1 MYTMYELTDNFMAV
15 LEMASD
21 PEIPPEAIADTL
33 EGIEGEIELKAQSY
47 AIIIKELEGEAVK
60 LKTEETRLLSKRKS
74 LENNIKRIKDNLFNA
89 MKITGK
95 EKFKTDLFSFG
106 IQKSPAKLVIDDS
119 SLIPEKYYVEQ
130 APKLDEQRL
139 KSDLKSG
146 IECEY
151 AHLEQGEHVR
161 IR

>member
-1 MYTMYELTDNFMAV
+1 MSTMYELTDNFMAV

-106 IQKSPAKLVIDDS
+106 VQKSPAKLVIDDL
-119 SLIPEKYYVEQ
+119 SLIPKKYYVEQ

-139 KSDLKSG
+139 KLDLKSG

>member
-1 MYTMYELTDNFMAV
+1 MSTMYELTDNFMTV

>member
-1 MYTMYELTDNFMAV
+1 MSTMYELTDNFMAV

-146 IECEY
+146 IECKY

>member
-1 MYTMYELTDNFMAV
+1 MSTMYELTDNFMAV

-33 EGIEGEIELKAQSY
+33 EGIEGEIELKALSY

-106 IQKSPAKLVIDDS
+106 IQKSPAKLVIDDL

-139 KSDLKSG
+139 KLDLKSG
-146 IECEY
+146 IECKY

>member
-1 MYTMYELTDNFMAV
+1 MSTMYELTDNFMAV

-106 IQKSPAKLVIDDS
+106 IQKSPAKLVIDDL
-119 SLIPEKYYVEQ
+119 SLIPKKYYVEQ

>member
-1 MYTMYELTDNFMAV
+1 MYELTDNFMAV

>member
-1 MYTMYELTDNFMAV
+1 M
-15 LEMASD
+15 
-21 PEIPPEAIADTL
+21 
-33 EGIEGEIELKAQSY
+33 
-47 AIIIKELEGEAVK
+47 
-60 LKTEETRLLSKRKS
+60 
-74 LENNIKRIKDNLFNA
+74 
-89 MKITGK
+89 
-95 EKFKTDLFSFG
+95 
-106 IQKSPAKLVIDDS
+106 AKLVIDDS

-139 KSDLKSG
+139 KLDLKSG

>member
-1 MYTMYELTDNFMAV
+1 MSTMYELTDNFMAV

-47 AIIIKELEGEAVK
+47 AIIIKELEGDAVK
-60 LKTEETRLLSKRKS
+60 LKAEETRLSSKRKS

-130 APKLDEQRL
+130 APKLDEQQL

-146 IECEY
+146 IECKY

>member
-1 MYTMYELTDNFMAV
+1 MSTMYELTDNFMAV

-119 SLIPEKYYVEQ
+119 SLIPENIMLN
-130 APKLDEQRL
+130 KLLSSTNND
-139 KSDLKSG
+139 
-146 IECEY
+146 
-151 AHLEQGEHVR
+151 
-161 IR
+161 

>member
-95 EKFKTDLFSFG
+95 KNLKQICFHSEFK
-106 IQKSPAKLVIDDS
+106 KV
-119 SLIPEKYYVEQ
+119 
-130 APKLDEQRL
+130 RL
-139 KSDLKSG
+139 S
-146 IECEY
+146 
-151 AHLEQGEHVR
+151 
-161 IR
+161 

>member
-95 EKFKTDLFSFG
+95 KKFKTDLFSFG

>member
-1 MYTMYELTDNFMAV
+1 MSTMYELTDNFMAV

-106 IQKSPAKLVIDDS
+106 IQKSPAKLVIDDL

-139 KSDLKSG
+139 KLDLKSG
-146 IECEY
+146 IECKY
-151 AHLEQGEHVR
+151 AHLEHGEQVR

>member
-1 MYTMYELTDNFMAV
+1 MSTMYELTDNFMAV

>member
-1 MYTMYELTDNFMAV
+1 MSTMYELTDNFMAV

-47 AIIIKELEGEAVK
+47 TIIIKELEGEAVK

>member
-1 MYTMYELTDNFMAV
+1 MSTMYELTDNFMAV

-74 LENNIKRIKDNLFNA
+74 LEKNIKRIKDNLFNA

>member
-1 MYTMYELTDNFMAV
+1 MSTMYELTDNFMAV

-106 IQKSPAKLVIDDS
+106 IQKSPAKLVIDDL

-139 KSDLKSG
+139 KLDLKSG
-146 IECEY
+146 IECKY

>member
-33 EGIEGEIELKAQSY
+33 ERIEGEIELKAQSY

>member
-1 MYTMYELTDNFMAV
+1 MSTMYELTDNFMAG

>member
-1 MYTMYELTDNFMAV
+1 MSTMYELTDNFMAV

-95 EKFKTDLFSFG
+95 EKIKTDLFSFG

-139 KSDLKSG
+139 KLDLKSG
-146 IECEY
+146 IECKY

>member
-1 MYTMYELTDNFMAV
+1 MSTIYELTDNFLTV
-15 LEMASD
+15 LDMASD
-21 PEIPPEAIADTL
+21 PEIPPEAISDTL
-33 EGIEGEIELKAQSY
+33 EAIEGELELKAQSC
-47 AIIIKELEGEAVK
+47 AIILKELEGDAAK
-60 LKTEETRLLSKRKS
+60 LKAEESRLSSKRKS
-74 LENNIKRIKDNLFNA
+74 LENNSKRIKETLFNA

-106 IQKSPAKLVIDDS
+106 IQKSPAKLVVDDP

-130 APKLDEQRL
+130 APKLDEQQL

-146 IECEY
+146 MECKY

>member
-1 MYTMYELTDNFMAV
+1 MSTMYELTDNLMAV
-15 LEMASD
+15 LEMGSD

>member
-1 MYTMYELTDNFMAV
+1 MSTMYELTDNFMAV

-89 MKITGK
+89 TKITGK

-106 IQKSPAKLVIDDS
+106 IQKSPAKLVIDDL

-139 KSDLKSG
+139 KLDLKSG
-146 IECEY
+146 IECKY

>member
-1 MYTMYELTDNFMAV
+1 MSTMYELTDNFMAV

-95 EKFKTDLFSFG
+95 EKIKTDLFSFG

>member
-1 MYTMYELTDNFMAV
+1 MSTMYELTDNFMAV

-60 LKTEETRLLSKRKS
+60 LKTEETRLL
-74 LENNIKRIKDNLFNA
+74 KDNLFNA

-106 IQKSPAKLVIDDS
+106 IQKSPAKLVIDDL

-139 KSDLKSG
+139 KLDLKSG
-146 IECEY
+146 IECKY

>member
-1 MYTMYELTDNFMAV
+1 MSTMYELTDNFMAV

-21 PEIPPEAIADTL
+21 PEIPPEAIADTV

>member
-1 MYTMYELTDNFMAV
+1 
-15 LEMASD
+15 
-21 PEIPPEAIADTL
+21 
-33 EGIEGEIELKAQSY
+33 
-47 AIIIKELEGEAVK
+47 
-60 LKTEETRLLSKRKS
+60 
-74 LENNIKRIKDNLFNA
+74 

-106 IQKSPAKLVIDDS
+106 IQKSPAKLVIDDL

-139 KSDLKSG
+139 KLDLKSG
-146 IECEY
+146 IECKY

>member
-1 MYTMYELTDNFMAV
+1 MSTMYELTDNFMAV

-95 EKFKTDLFSFG
+95 EKLKTDLFSFG